1 MTEIR
6 AGYKQ
11 TEVGAI
17 PEDWQIKRIGDFTD
31 CTAGGTPSTFVKS
44 FWGGNIRW
52 MNSGELNLKIVSE
65 VDGRITEDGL
75 RNSSTKEIPPYCVL
89 VGLAGQGKT
98 RGTVAIN
105 TVGLCTNQ
113 SIAAIF
119 PNDTF
124 EPKYLF
130 YNLENRYLELRN
142 LSTGEGGRGGLNL
155 TIIRNMPVPLPPL
168 AEQRAIAAA
177 LSDVDGLLT
186 ALAELIAKKRA
197 IKQAAMQQLL
207 TGQTRLPGFNSG
219 WHKKKL
225 GELTEIRKGQVIT
238 ESQVSLGD
246 IPVIAGGMAPSY
258 YHSVNNRPAN
268 TITIS
273 ASGANAGYVAF
284 HTTPIFASDCT
295 TITEQASFNIKFL
308 FYALL
313 NKQKDITA
321 LQAGGA
327 QPHVYAKQLETLEID
342 LPEYVEQCA
351 ISEILSEMDAEIS
364 ALEAQRAKVQALK
377 QGMLQELLTGR
388 TRLV

>member
-1 MTEIR
+1 
-6 AGYKQ
+6 
-11 TEVGAI
+11 
-17 PEDWQIKRIGDFTD
+17 
-31 CTAGGTPSTFVKS
+31 
-44 FWGGNIRW
+44 

-124 EPKYLF
+124 EAKYLF

-155 TIIRNMPVPLPPL
+155 TIIRNIPVPLPPL

-207 TGQTRLPGFNSG
+207 TGQTRLPGFSG
-219 WHKKKL
+219 EWKKL
-225 GELTEIRKGQVIT
+225 AFDDVFSCINSKSFQIQTNEYHEWGVYPIVDQGKNL
-238 ESQVSLGD
+238 
-246 IPVIAGGMAPSY
+246 IAGYSDRIDKLLKCPPGGLIVFGDHTCIVKYVDFDFVVGADGTQILTATPGQILQFHAYQLVLSGVLPTGYNRHFKYLRDRTFFAPIE
-258 YHSVNNRPAN
+258 NEQRA
-268 TITIS
+268 ITS
-273 ASGANAGYVAF
+273 
-284 HTTPIFASDCT
+284 
-295 TITEQASFNIKFL
+295 
-308 FYALL
+308 
-313 NKQKDITA
+313 
-321 LQAGGA
+321 
-327 QPHVYAKQLETLEID
+327 
-342 LPEYVEQCA
+342 
-351 ISEILSEMDAEIS
+351 ILADMDAEIS